1 MADTNYSVLL
11 EDYLKAKLGI
21 RIDQVGRSWFKLPSG
36 ALIYVNG
43 SKLLGAEGDI
53 YGWYDLYGSKEYERL
68 VTNPNCYYVIILD
81 KLELTFILPYNKVKE
96 IFSEISP
103 GNDNE
108 WHYKLRKKMVTTFS
122 GQVTI
127 IVTLETFTMLKT
139 F

>member
-1 MADTNYSVLL
+1 MLVC
-11 EDYLKAKLGI
+11 I
-21 RIDQVGRSWFKLPSG
+21 
-36 ALIYVNG
+36 
-43 SKLLGAEGDI
+43 
-53 YGWYDLYGSKEYERL
+53 GSKEYERL

>member
-11 EDYLKAKLGI
+11 EGYLKAKFGI
-21 RIDQVGRSWFKLPSG
+21 RINQVERSWFKLPSG
-36 ALIYVNG
+36 AIIYVNG
-43 SKLLGAEGDI
+43 SKLLVTQEDS
-53 YGWYDLYGSKEYERL
+53 YGWCDLGSKEHERL

-81 KLELTFILPYNKVKE
+81 KLELSFILPHNKVKE
-96 IFSEISP
+96 IFSEITP
-103 GNDNE
+103 GNDYE

-122 GQVTI
+122 GQVMI